1 MPDKDKEQE
10 VDVVPAGSQEIG
22 NNEPKQQAQN
32 QDKEGTKEAP
42 KGSEDTKSAD
52 QDNDKSGNAETK
64 SADKEPSSDIES
76 VLKKY
81 AETQEQIT
89 GQLSSLNQQMQSQQ
103 QSQQQQVE
111 QGPDYQSQLTQLDQ
125 KLSDGEITLAEHTQQ
140 SRNIMQQQLTEQ
152 ITSQFEEKMSER
164 QAEEARQRFL
174 QENPDFEQVSQSPEF
189 QQFLEQNPVYDVAG
203 AYEHFKRQEQ
213 QQQMQTLQEQL
224 DQLKQEREA
233 AVKNGAKVTD
243 TVGKSEGHEMRQGNQ
258 NQNDNLGVEG
268 GMLAALRQFRSQAGT
283 A

>member
-1 MPDKDKEQE
+1 MSPKEKE
-10 VDVVPAGSQEIG
+10 NEIDVVPAGSQEIG
-22 NNEPKQQAQN
+22 DKEPKQQAQT
-32 QDKEGTKEAP
+32 QDKGSQTDTT

-52 QDNDKSGNAETK
+52 QNNDKSDSAETK
-64 SADKEPSSDIES
+64 GADKDNSANIES
-76 VLKKY
+76 VLQRY
-81 AETQEQIT
+81 ADTQEQIT
-89 GQLSSLNQQMQSQQ
+89 NQLSSLNQQMQGQQ
-103 QSQQQQVE
+103 QPQEQQ
-111 QGPDYQSQLTQLDQ
+111 QGPDYQSQLTELDS

-152 ITSQFEEKMSER
+152 IASQFEEKMSQR

-213 QQQMQTLQEQL
+213 SQQLQTLKEQL
-224 DQLKQEREA
+224 DQLKQEREE

-243 TVGKSEGHEMRQGNQ
+243 TVGKAEGHEMRQGVQ
-258 NQNDNLGVEG
+258 TQNDNLGVEG